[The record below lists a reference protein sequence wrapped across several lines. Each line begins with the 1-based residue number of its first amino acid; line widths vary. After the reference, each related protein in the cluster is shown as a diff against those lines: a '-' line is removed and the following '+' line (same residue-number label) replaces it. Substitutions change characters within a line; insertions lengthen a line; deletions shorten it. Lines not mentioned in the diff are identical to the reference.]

1 MKMSDVFELPVGI
14 IKIYLEEDN
23 GATWIATNEQTEAV
37 ETAINNHD
45 ALVEALK
52 WALERIEP
60 QTAAIDQINEIK
72 YKGLIDE

>member
-1 MKMSDVFELPVGI
+1 MKMSELFELPVI
-14 IKIYLEEDN
+14 VTDIKFNEEDEVISLEEQD
-23 GATWIATNEQTEAV
+23 EAA
-37 ETAINNHD
+37 EFAINNHD

-72 YKGLIDE
+72 YRGLIDE